1 MSTVFSAKKKIGR
14 RAQLLFK
21 VVSGISEKEGTVA
34 MVDASPEV
42 EALEK
47 EVNHWRAIL

>member
-1 MSTVFSAKKKIGR
+1 MVF
-14 RAQLLFK
+14 
-21 VVSGISEKEGTVA
+21 GISEKEGTVA

-47 EVNHWRAIL
+47 EVNHWRGYFVSVEIR